1 MMNIAPPEKV
11 IRVLLADD
19 HPVVR
24 DGCRNLLE
32 STPDIRV
39 VAEVGD
45 SSSLFAAYA
54 EFSPDVVVLDLNMP
68 EIGGIEVIRRL
79 RRRDDKAR
87 VLVFSM
93 YDGDVMIQRALEAGA
108 LGYLIKHSQM
118 SQMLLA
124 VREIANGKPYIDA
137 AKVMNIAAAGLKQE
151 TGPLDCLTARE
162 YQVFTLL
169 AEGKTVSQ
177 IAVMLSI
184 SPKTAGVHHASIM
197 NKLELTNGAQLV
209 RLAVRLGIVMDV

>member
-1 MMNIAPPEKV
+1 MSTTHPEQV

-45 SSSLFAAYA
+45 SSSLFVAYA
-54 EFSPDVVVLDLNMP
+54 DFSPDVVVLDMNMP
-68 EIGGIEVIRRL
+68 EVGGIEVIHGLL
-79 RRRDDKAR
+79 RRDAEAR
-87 VLVFSM
+87 ILVFSM
-93 YDGDVMIQRALEAGA
+93 YDSDVMIQRALEAGA

-124 VREIANGKPYIDA
+124 VREIASGRPYIDA
-137 AKVMNIAAAGLKQE
+137 SKVMNIAAAGLKQE

-169 AEGKTVSQ
+169 AEGKTVLQ
-177 IAVMLSI
+177 IAEILSI
-184 SPKTAGVHHASIM
+184 SPKTAGVHHANIM

-209 RLAVRLGIVMDV
+209 RLAVRLGIVVDV